1 MTMSTTEAH
10 DTIRWDVLYSL
21 NGRLHELADQALVLA
36 DNLEPD
42 PDVIRNVAGNVRTV
56 REYLDALD
64 VIGWHSAKAAS

>member
-1 MTMSTTEAH
+1 MTMTTTEAH
-10 DTIRWDVLYSL
+10 NAIRWDVLYSL
-21 NGRLHELADQALVLA
+21 NGRLHELADQALELA